1 MRSLPPLNALHTF
14 EVVARHLSFQ
24 QAAEELDVTSTAVS
38 HQIKLLE
45 NHLGVTLFRRRPRP
59 LTLTEAGHL
68 LSPVVSQS
76 FDAIAAAISPL
87 RQIPESQTLTVSIT
101 TVFAAKW
108 LLPRLSNFQ
117 QLHPEVDLRLQTS
130 NDVVDLQR
138 HTVDLAIRYG
148 RGNYPGLVV
157 CKLMSD
163 VFLPVCS
170 PRLLQDQHP
179 IRKPDDLVHH
189 CLLHFEWSHF
199 GDEAPNWKNW
209 FKTAGLTPTTSKDRL
224 KFNEESLAIQAA
236 IADQGVALCSNIH
249 VADDVS
255 LGFLVQPLEVSL
267 IGFNYS
273 AVYLENHPKKT
284 LILKFVDWLVEMA
297 DNFSHSS
304 SLSVLF

>member
-1 MRSLPPLNALHTF
+1 MRSLPPLNAVHTF

-45 NHLGVTLFRRRPRP
+45 DYLGVLLFRRRPRP
-59 LTLTEAGHL
+59 LTLTEAGQL
-68 LSPVVSQS
+68 LYPAVSQS
-76 FDAIAAAISPL
+76 LDAIAAAISRL
-87 RQIPESQTLTVSIT
+87 KQVPESKTLTVSVT

-108 LLPRLSNFQ
+108 LLPRLANFQ
-117 QLHPEVDLRLQTS
+117 QTHPEVDLRLQTS

-148 RGNYPGLVV
+148 RGNYPGLAV

-163 VFLPVCS
+163 EFMPVWS
-170 PRLLQDQHP
+170 PRLLYDKHP

-199 GDEAPNWKNW
+199 GAEAPDWKNW
-209 FKTAGLTPTTSKDRL
+209 FKVAGLTATNLNNGL

-236 IADQGVALCSNIH
+236 IADQGIALCSSIH
-249 VADDVS
+249 VADDLA
-255 LGFLVQPLEVSL
+255 LGFLVQPLNVPL
-267 IGFNYS
+267 VGFNYS
-273 AVYLENHPKKT
+273 AVYLENHPKKA
-284 LILKFVDWLVEMA
+284 LILKFVGWLVEMV
-297 DNFSHSS
+297 DTFSHS
-304 SLSVLF
+304 